1 MKLITTSALI
11 AFALTFTAC
20 SAGSENKTSIPLPNV
35 DFPIPEV
42 DENRPK
48 TGREALYGVPWT
60 SKSGP
65 KQNGNIMGKSYFM
78 FSPDSLSRVTLCT
91 PIVPIKGKR
100 EWISPT
106 ATVKLEWTDKGFK
119 TTEEATAKDTI
130 EGKSCSSKLVKD
142 VSYAYELK
150 DNGDTLILT
159 SPQDPSYKDELVIFR
174 NR

>member
-1 MKLITTSALI
+1 MATALM
-11 AFALTFTAC
+11 AAALTLTAC
-20 SAGSENKTSIPLPNV
+20 SGGNSSNTSIPLPNV
-35 DFPIPEV
+35 DFPLPEV

-60 SKSGP
+60 TKSGP

-78 FSPDSLSRVTLCT
+78 FSPDNLSRVTLCT

-119 TTEEATAKDTI
+119 TSEEATAKDKI
-130 EGKSCSSKLVKD
+130 EGKSCSSTLAKD
-142 VSYAYELK
+142 VSYGYELK
-150 DNGDTLILT
+150 DDGEKLILT